1 MNGRVRGVALLALAA
16 TGLGAGRMAP
26 RDPVSDA
33 MDAMI
38 QEEFR
43 TAAEYERL
51 GRDHPGA
58 QPFAGWAETERA
70 HAELIAWL
78 YKDRGR
84 VAPGSRFGADAV
96 PTRRPLAA
104 ACAAALAAEEHAV
117 RMYDG
122 YLQGELPSDV
132 RRVFRHNRNVG
143 ALQHIPDLRTCAA
156 RR

>member
-1 MNGRVRGVALLALAA
+1 MSGRVMKMAVLALAA
-16 TGLGAGRMAP
+16 VGLGAGRTAP

-38 QEEFR
+38 QEEYR
-43 TAAEYERL
+43 GAAEYERL
-51 GRDHPGA
+51 GRDHPNA

-70 HAELIAWL
+70 HAELIGWL

-84 VAPGSRFGADAV
+84 TAPASRYSADAV
-96 PTRRPLAA
+96 PTRRPLSA
-104 ACAAALAAEEHAV
+104 ACAAALSAEEHAV

-143 ALQHIPDLRTCAA
+143 ALQHLPELRLCAA